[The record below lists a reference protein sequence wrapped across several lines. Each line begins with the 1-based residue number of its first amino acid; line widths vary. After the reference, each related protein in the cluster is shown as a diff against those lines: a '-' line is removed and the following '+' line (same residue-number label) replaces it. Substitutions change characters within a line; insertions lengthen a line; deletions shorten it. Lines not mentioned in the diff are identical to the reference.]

1 MNKNS
6 VLAHQAVR
14 KDRNKELLVFKRA
27 LGQLGFGLIKMF
39 VFLLC
44 LGLLSVGL
52 VSGYRFLSSAPW
64 FRVQD
69 IVVTGV
75 VESMKGPLVALSG
88 ITDED
93 SLLSL
98 DTAAVER
105 NITQHPWIK
114 AVSVNRNFPHTLHLE
129 VHREKPVA
137 VVVLD
142 RMCLM
147 NKEGVLFKEVAEDD
161 PIDFPIITGLAKG
174 DEKLILHLKRAAS
187 FLTAYSLSKEVLPAR
202 ELSEV
207 HVDKNGALSVYFN
220 QLPFEVSL
228 GRGDFARKIDS
239 LHRIIEHLR
248 VTRRLGRTRSID
260 MDYPDRGVV
269 AFTDQVV

>member
-1 MNKNS
+1 VNKNS
-6 VLAHQAVR
+6 VLAHQVVR
-14 KDRNKELLVFKRA
+14 RDRNKELLVFKRA

-52 VSGYRFLSSAPW
+52 VSGYRFLSSARW

-93 SLLSL
+93 TLLSI
-98 DTAAVER
+98 DTAAVVK
-105 NITQHPWIK
+105 NIRKHPWIK
-114 AVSVNRNFPHTLHLE
+114 SVSVTRSFPHTLHVE
-129 VHREKPVA
+129 VYREKPVA

-147 NKEGVLFKEVAEDD
+147 NREGGLFKEIGKND
-161 PIDFPIITGLAKG
+161 PIDFPFITGLKRG
-174 DEKLILHLKRAAS
+174 DETLIRHLNKVACFLSAFSAS
-187 FLTAYSLSKEVLPAR
+187 REVLPVR
-202 ELSEV
+202 EVSEI
-207 HVDKNGALSVYFN
+207 HVEKYGALSVYFN
-220 QLPFEVSL
+220 NLPFKVSF
-228 GRGDFARKIDS
+228 GSDDFSRKIGS
-239 LHRIIEHLR
+239 LQHIIKHLR
-248 VTRRLGRTRSID
+248 MTHRLDRTKSID

-269 AFTDQVV
+269 ALTDQVV